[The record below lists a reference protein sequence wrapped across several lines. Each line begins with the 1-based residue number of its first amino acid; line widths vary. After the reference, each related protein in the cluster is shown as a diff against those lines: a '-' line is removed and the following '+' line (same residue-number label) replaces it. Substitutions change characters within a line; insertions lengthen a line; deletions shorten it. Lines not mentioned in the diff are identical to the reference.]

1 MLHLSTFPPSI
12 HGHDNASS
20 AFSKKLKTSLTTSLD
35 TRQLCPKTLHNFYLC
50 DLFTWKPWRTFR
62 AINLSSSDVLHFRLE
77 QFFAVLFTIRRLPAA
92 WQRLIPLIRS
102 NLLPRSK
109 AIESA
114 AENSNDQLRTFSM
127 VFANEFVFAKLFST
141 LLVNSR
147 SIRRLM
153 RVKLI

>member
-1 MLHLSTFPPSI
+1 MLHLNTFPPSI

-20 AFSKKLKTSLTTSLD
+20 AFSEKLKTSLTTSLD

-92 WQRLIPLIRS
+92 WQRLIPLI
-102 NLLPRSK
+102 LRSK

-114 AENSNDQLRTFSM
+114 AEYSNDQLRTLSM
-127 VFANEFVFAKLFST
+127 SFANEFVFAKLFST

-147 SIRRLM
+147 STRRLM